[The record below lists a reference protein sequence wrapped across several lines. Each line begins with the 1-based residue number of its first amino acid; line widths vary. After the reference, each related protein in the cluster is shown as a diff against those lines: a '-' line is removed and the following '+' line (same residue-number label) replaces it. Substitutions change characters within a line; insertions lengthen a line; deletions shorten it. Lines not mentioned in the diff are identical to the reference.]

1 MASVNKVI
9 LVGNVGRDPEI
20 VKGNGDYPLANLSLA
35 TTSTRKDRT
44 NGELIEETEW
54 HRLVVF
60 GRQAEIVRDYV
71 RKGTQ
76 LYVEGSIKTQRWKD
90 KETGAERSAVSINV
104 MTFQMLGGGGNAQ
117 RQPSGQ
123 NGQGQR
129 AQAQR
134 PQPQRQGNNN
144 AYNQAKQG
152 EQQEMLDDPIP
163 F

>member
-20 VKGNGDYPLANLSLA
+20 VSGRDNYPLANLSLA
-35 TTSTRKDRT
+35 TTNTRKDRS

-60 GRQAEIVRDYV
+60 GRQAEVVRDYV
-71 RKGTQ
+71 RKGAQ

-90 KETGAERSAVSINV
+90 KETGADRSNIVINV
-104 MTFQMLGGGGNAQ
+104 MSFQMLGGGGNAQ
-117 RQPSGQ
+117 RQSSGQ
-123 NGQGQR
+123 SSQGQR
-129 AQAQR
+129 APAQ
-134 PQPQRQGNNN
+134 QPRQQRQSNNN

-152 EQQEMLDDPIP
+152 DQQEMESDPIP